1 MSANTITRR
10 RLLQGA
16 ALAGTAGLLV
26 ACQPKVVEKVVE
38 KVVKETVIIEGTPK
52 VVEKVVKETVVVEK
66 EAAAPAREPAKV
78 VWWFQWNAPAQME
91 AFSTIAKNFGE
102 MDNGITVEALQ
113 VPTMQDKMLAA
124 VAGGNPPDVGVC
136 CIQYVGFYVRGVFT
150 PLDDYLDASEKIKRE
165 DFVPGLFESMVWR
178 GKTYGVPACECG
190 PRFGYIFNIDHL
202 EEAGLDPDNLPQTWD
217 ETWDWHTKL
226 TKKDAAGNLEQLFLD
241 PFFGSTTAAAL
252 APNCASLY
260 PTSWGFSPW
269 DGDTMTFNFDNPQM
283 VEAFTWLKKMYD
295 DIGVEKLDAF
305 SQANPGGRY
314 VPTGAMPAGLRTAE
328 FVGYY
333 APGELHV
340 SAPDTRWVAGWCPRP
355 ESRRNVRYQNVGGHP
370 IYIPLASKVRDQA
383 FEFIEYVT
391 SEEAIDI
398 IFKATAWLGGRKAG
412 YDANRPDISHL
423 PSLKWYLESANTADE
438 LVAGPVIPNQ
448 AFATTQYQRAVSALQ
463 YGEKTPEQAAVDL
476 QKEVTEDLAK
486 EFPELLVE

>member
-202 EEAGLDPDNLPQTWD
+202 EEAGLDPDNLPQTWE
-217 ETWDWHTKL
+217 ETWDLHTKL
-226 TKKDAAGNLEQLFLD
+226 TQKEAAGNLEQLFLD

-252 APNCASLY
+252 APN
-260 PTSWGFSPW
+260 
-269 DGDTMTFNFDNPQM
+269 
-283 VEAFTWLKKMYD
+283 
-295 DIGVEKLDAF
+295 
-305 SQANPGGRY
+305 
-314 VPTGAMPAGLRTAE
+314 
-328 FVGYY
+328 
-333 APGELHV
+333 
-340 SAPDTRWVAGWCPRP
+340 
-355 ESRRNVRYQNVGGHP
+355 
-370 IYIPLASKVRDQA
+370 
-383 FEFIEYVT
+383 
-391 SEEAIDI
+391 
-398 IFKATAWLGGRKAG
+398 
-412 YDANRPDISHL
+412 
-423 PSLKWYLESANTADE
+423 
-438 LVAGPVIPNQ
+438 
-448 AFATTQYQRAVSALQ
+448 
-463 YGEKTPEQAAVDL
+463 
-476 QKEVTEDLAK
+476 
-486 EFPELLVE
+486 

>member
-1 MSANTITRR
+1 
-10 RLLQGA
+10 
-16 ALAGTAGLLV
+16 
-26 ACQPKVVEKVVE
+26 
-38 KVVKETVIIEGTPK
+38 
-52 VVEKVVKETVVVEK
+52 
-66 EAAAPAREPAKV
+66 
-78 VWWFQWNAPAQME
+78 
-91 AFSTIAKNFGE
+91 
-102 MDNGITVEALQ
+102 
-113 VPTMQDKMLAA
+113 
-124 VAGGNPPDVGVC
+124 
-136 CIQYVGFYVRGVFT
+136 
-150 PLDDYLDASEKIKRE
+150 
-165 DFVPGLFESMVWR
+165 
-178 GKTYGVPACECG
+178 
-190 PRFGYIFNIDHL
+190 
-202 EEAGLDPDNLPQTWD
+202 
-217 ETWDWHTKL
+217 
-226 TKKDAAGNLEQLFLD
+226 
-241 PFFGSTTAAAL
+241 
-252 APNCASLY
+252 
-260 PTSWGFSPW
+260 
-269 DGDTMTFNFDNPQM
+269 
-283 VEAFTWLKKMYD
+283 
-295 DIGVEKLDAF
+295 
-305 SQANPGGRY
+305 
-314 VPTGAMPAGLRTAE
+314 MPAGLRTAE